1 MILAI
6 ASMGTERI
14 APGIPHI
21 QNQKTS
27 EMTTRTG
34 LRVNRLARSI
44 GVTVSPSIKCKS
56 NVKPRRKQ
64 RLPER
69 VNGQQASEKK
79 DQHAQGGAED
89 RHIVEQ
95 KGHRPPED
103 RVAHPREPHRQC
115 HGDAYCRVHDRDR
128 DQIRGDVVLDL
139 LRDFDDLAL
148 VAEARQYLD
157 ETVEEDVAGHE
168 KEKEKQHRRE
178 EAGGKVSGAREQLR
192 QKIRQKSWASR
203 RGGRIWRR
211 CSSSKIFNLLQK
223 PLQCIDGFSNE
234 AQPLLKPRNT
244 LWNLGCP
251 SAGGA

>member
-34 LRVNRLARSI
+34 LRVNRLARRRRYSL
-44 GVTVSPSIKCKS
+44 TLDQMKCK
-56 NVKPRRKQ
+56 VKPRRQQ

-69 VNGQQASEKK
+69 VNGRQASEKK
-79 DQHAQGGAED
+79 DQHTQGSAED

-157 ETVEEDVAGHE
+157 ETVQEDITGHE

-178 EAGGKVSGAREQLR
+178 EAAGKVPGAREEL
-192 QKIRQKSWASR
+192 RQKSWASR
-203 RGGRIWRR
+203 RGGRILW
-211 CSSSKIFNLLQK
+211 CSRSSKIFHLLQK
-223 PLQCIDGFSNE
+223 PLQCIDGFSHE
-234 AQPLLKPRNT
+234 AQPLLKP
-244 LWNLGCP
+244 WNALRELGC
-251 SAGGA
+251 

>member
-1 MILAI
+1 MILEI

-21 QNQKTS
+21 QNQKTT
-27 EMTTRTG
+27 EMMTRTG
-34 LRVNRLARSI
+34 FEGEPSGQKHRRYGLALDQM
-44 GVTVSPSIKCKS
+44 KS
-56 NVKPRRKQ
+56 KVKPRRKQ

-69 VNGQQASEKK
+69 VDGQQAGEKK
-79 DQHAQGGAED
+79 NQHAQGGAKD
-89 RHIVEQ
+89 RHVVEQ
-95 KGHRPPED
+95 KGHCAPED
-103 RVAHPREPHRQC
+103 RFAHPREPHRQG
-115 HGDAYCRVHDRDR
+115 HSDAYRRVHDRDR

-211 CSSSKIFNLLQK
+211 CRSSKIFHLLQK
-223 PLQCIDGFSNE
+223 PLQCINGFSHE
-234 AQPLLKPRNT
+234 AQPLLKPRNA
-244 LWNLGCP
+244 LWKLGCP
-251 SAGGA
+251 S